1 MSILDSASRKAPSL
15 QEIMHPARRMGDEA
29 NISAATS
36 AAALPTVAQ
45 NVPRVRRPGLGL
57 RISERRVVLT
67 LVDILLINSAL
78 IVATTLVGDFVPT
91 VANIFAY
98 SKWFIV
104 LTIVWYGCALFF
116 DCYDLARSASA
127 SISAKSALF
136 AGLAAMLLYTFIP
149 YFTPPLTSR
158 GLIFYLTAFAVGSV
172 VTWRIVYARVF
183 VQPWFQ
189 QRALIIGAG
198 KSGRALAAA
207 IQAAP
212 ANDANPYRGT
222 GYQIVGFIDDDAGLR
237 GETIEGAPVLGD
249 HRAMVQL
256 AKALRVNEIILAITH
271 RHAIADEL
279 FDALLHCREAGLR
292 ITPMATVYERL
303 TGRLP
308 IDHVG
313 RDLETVLPTG
323 DNAGE
328 RLYQL
333 TKRLVDIVSAIV
345 GLTLMSIMII
355 PIAIFNAKDSP
366 GPLFYKQ
373 RRVGQGG
380 KIIEV
385 YKFRSMRPDA
395 EEGTGAVW
403 AKKNDDRITPIGRIL
418 RKTRLDEMPQFIN
431 VLKGEMSLIG
441 PRPERPEFVNALSLM
456 LPFYRARHAVKPGIT
471 GWAQIRYGYGSTN
484 DDSHVK
490 LEYDLYYVKHASP
503 LLDTMIILQTVPVML
518 LGKGT

>member
-1 MSILDSASRKAPSL
+1 
-15 QEIMHPARRMGDEA
+15 
-29 NISAATS
+29 
-36 AAALPTVAQ
+36 
-45 NVPRVRRPGLGL
+45 
-57 RISERRVVLT
+57 
-67 LVDILLINSAL
+67 
-78 IVATTLVGDFVPT
+78 
-91 VANIFAY
+91 
-98 SKWFIV
+98 
-104 LTIVWYGCALFF
+104 
-116 DCYDLARSASA
+116 
-127 SISAKSALF
+127 
-136 AGLAAMLLYTFIP
+136 
-149 YFTPPLTSR
+149 
-158 GLIFYLTAFAVGSV
+158 
-172 VTWRIVYARVF
+172 
-183 VQPWFQ
+183 
-189 QRALIIGAG
+189 
-198 KSGRALAAA
+198 
-207 IQAAP
+207 
-212 ANDANPYRGT
+212 
-222 GYQIVGFIDDDAGLR
+222 
-237 GETIEGAPVLGD
+237 
-249 HRAMVQL
+249 
-256 AKALRVNEIILAITH
+256 VNEIILAITH

-345 GLTLMSIMII
+345 GLTVMSIMIV
-355 PIAIFNAKDSP
+355 PIAICNAKDSP

-380 KIIEV
+380 KVIEV

-395 EEGTGAVW
+395 EKGTGAVW

-418 RKTRLDEMPQFIN
+418 RRTRLDEMPQFIN
-431 VLKGEMSLIG
+431 VMKGEMSLIG

-490 LEYDLYYVKHASP
+490 LEYDLYYVKNASP
-503 LLDTMIILQTVPVML
+503 LLDTMIILQTLPVML

>member
-1 MSILDSASRKAPSL
+1 MSMIDSASNQAPTM
-15 QEIMHPARRMGDEA
+15 QDVMQPMPATPPPITTAHHE
-29 NISAATS
+29 
-36 AAALPTVAQ
+36 
-45 NVPRVRRPGLGL
+45 RVRLPGLGL
-57 RISERRVVLT
+57 RISERRFVLAF
-67 LVDILLINSAL
+67 LDILLLNAAL
-78 IVATTLVGDFVPT
+78 IVALVLFTDFEPT
-91 VANIFAY
+91 VSNIAAY

-104 LTIVWYGCALFF
+104 LTAVWCVCALFF
-116 DCYDLARSASA
+116 DCYDLARAASASA
-127 SISAKSALF
+127 STKSALF
-136 AGLAAMLLYTFIP
+136 AALATMLIYTFIP
-149 YFTPPLTSR
+149 YVTPPLTSR
-158 GLIFYLTAFAVGSV
+158 GLILYFALFTAGSI
-172 VTWRIVYARVF
+172 VTWRVVYAKLF

-189 QRALIIGAG
+189 QRALVVGAG
-198 KSGRALAAA
+198 KAGQVLISA

-256 AKALRVNEIILAITH
+256 AKTLRVNEIILAITH

-292 ITPMATVYERL
+292 VTMMATVYERL
-303 TGRLP
+303 TGRVP

-313 RDLETVLPTG
+313 RDLEAVLPTG

-345 GLTLMSIMII
+345 GLTLMGIMSI
-355 PIAIFNAKDSP
+355 PIAICNAKTSP

-373 RRVGQGG
+373 RRIGQGG

-395 EEGTGAVW
+395 EQGTGAVW
-403 AKKNDDRITPIGRIL
+403 AKKNDDRITPVGHIL

-456 LPFYRARHAVKPGIT
+456 LPFYRARHAVRPGIT

-503 LLDTMIILQTVPVML
+503 VLDTMIILQTLPVML

>member
-1 MSILDSASRKAPSL
+1 
-15 QEIMHPARRMGDEA
+15 
-29 NISAATS
+29 
-36 AAALPTVAQ
+36 V
-45 NVPRVRRPGLGL
+45 
-57 RISERRVVLT
+57 
-67 LVDILLINSAL
+67 
-78 IVATTLVGDFVPT
+78 
-91 VANIFAY
+91 
-98 SKWFIV
+98 
-104 LTIVWYGCALFF
+104 
-116 DCYDLARSASA
+116 
-127 SISAKSALF
+127 
-136 AGLAAMLLYTFIP
+136 
-149 YFTPPLTSR
+149 
-158 GLIFYLTAFAVGSV
+158 
-172 VTWRIVYARVF
+172 VYAKLF

-189 QRALIIGAG
+189 QRALVVGAG
-198 KSGRALAAA
+198 KAGQVLISA

-222 GYQIVGFIDDDAGLR
+222 GYQLVGVIDDDPARR
-237 GETIEGAPVLGD
+237 GEMIEGVPILGD

-256 AKALRVNEIILAITH
+256 AKTLRVNEIILAITH

-292 ITPMATVYERL
+292 VTMMATVYERL
-303 TGRLP
+303 TGRVP

-313 RDLETVLPTG
+313 RDLEAVLPTG

-345 GLTLMSIMII
+345 FLTLMSIMII
-355 PIAIFNAKDSP
+355 PIAICNAKDSP

-395 EEGTGAVW
+395 EKGTGAVW
-403 AKKNDDRITPIGRIL
+403 AKKNDDRITSIGRIL
-418 RKTRLDEMPQFIN
+418 RKHRLDEMPQFIN

-490 LEYDLYYVKHASP
+490 LEYDLYYVNHASP
-503 LLDTMIILQTVPVML
+503 VLDTMIILQTLPVML